1 MSPEPDQR
9 QIYAS
14 EAARY
19 ERLVAAEDWR
29 GRLLP
34 AIADVVP
41 LAGALVVEAGAGT
54 GRLTRLLSPC
64 VRQVHAFD
72 RSGHMLRH
80 ARGLLQR
87 ECRGNWSLAIAD
99 NQDLPLGNRC
109 ADIAIAGWNYG
120 HSTVWN
126 NRGWRVEVDRAL
138 GEMLRVLRPG
148 GTAIILETLGTGSKM
163 PRPPTENLAAYYRW
177 LETERGFA
185 RRWLR
190 TDYRFGSRQEAR
202 ELLGFFFGEEFA
214 SQAPLSASCVLPECT
229 GLWWRRASDKPLR

>member
-1 MSPEPDQR
+1 MSAEPDQR

-19 ERLVAAEDWR
+19 ERLVAAEDYC

-41 LAGALVVEAGAGT
+41 LASARVVEAGAGT

-64 VRQVHAFD
+64 VRQVQAFD
-72 RSGHMLRH
+72 RSGHMLQH
-80 ARGLLQR
+80 AREHLQR
-87 ECRGNWSLAIAD
+87 ECPANWSLAIAD
-99 NQDLPLGNRC
+99 NQDLPLGNGC
-109 ADIAIAGWNYG
+109 ADIAIAGWSFG

-126 NRGWRVEVDRAL
+126 EKGWRVEVERAV

-148 GTAIILETLGTGSKM
+148 GTALILETLGTGSDT
-163 PRPPTENLAAYYRW
+163 PQPPTENLNAFYLW
-177 LETERGFA
+177 LERERGFA

-190 TDYRFGSRQEAR
+190 TDFRFESLQEAR

-229 GLWWRRASDKPLR
+229 GIWWRRTPA

>member
-1 MSPEPDQR
+1 MSAEPDQR

-14 EAARY
+14 DAARY
-19 ERLVAAEDWR
+19 ERLVAAEDWQ

-34 AIADVVP
+34 AIADIVP
-41 LAGALVVEAGAGT
+41 LAGAIVVEPGAGT

-64 VRQVHAFD
+64 VRQVHALD

-80 ARGLLQR
+80 ARELLQR
-87 ECRGNWSLAIAD
+87 ECQGNWSLALAD
-99 NQDLPLGNRC
+99 NQDLPLGSRC
-109 ADIAIAGWNYG
+109 ADIAIAGWSFG

-126 NRGWRVEVDRAL
+126 EKGWLKEVDRAL

-148 GTAIILETLGTGSKM
+148 GTAIILETLGTGGET
-163 PRPPTENLAAYYRW
+163 PQPPTENLAAFYRW
-177 LETERGFA
+177 LERERGFE

-202 ELLGFFFGEEFA
+202 ELLGFFFGEAFA

-229 GLWWRRASDKPLR
+229 GIWWRRTQD

>member
-9 QIYAS
+9 QIYAG

-19 ERLVAAEDWR
+19 ERLVAAEDWC

-34 AIADVVP
+34 AIADIVP
-41 LAGALVVEAGAGT
+41 LAGALVVDAGAGT
-54 GRLTRLLSPC
+54 GRLTRLLCPC
-64 VRQVHAFD
+64 VQQVHALD
-72 RSGHMLRH
+72 RSGHMLQH
-80 ARGLLQR
+80 AREHLQR
-87 ECRGNWSLAIAD
+87 ECPGNWSLAIAD

-109 ADIAIAGWNYG
+109 ADIAIAGWSFG

-126 NRGWRVEVDRAL
+126 EEGWRVEVERAV

-148 GTAIILETLGTGSKM
+148 GTALILETLGTGSET
-163 PRPPTENLAAYYRW
+163 PQPPTANLSAFYRW
-177 LETERGFA
+177 LETECGFA

-190 TDYRFGSRQEAR
+190 TDYRFASLQEAR

-214 SQAPLSASCVLPECT
+214 SQAPLSTSCVLPECT
-229 GLWWRRASDKPLR
+229 GIWWRRTPA

>member
-1 MSPEPDQR
+1 MSAEPDQR

-14 EAARY
+14 QAARY
-19 ERLVAAEDWR
+19 ERLVAAEDWC

-34 AIADVVP
+34 AIADLVP
-41 LAGALVVEAGAGT
+41 LAGAQVVEAGAGT

-72 RSGHMLRH
+72 RSGHMLQH
-80 ARGLLQR
+80 AREYLLR
-87 ECRGNWSLAIAD
+87 DCPGNWSLTIAD
-99 NQDLPLGNRC
+99 NQDLPLGNTC
-109 ADIAIAGWNYG
+109 ADIAIAGWSFG

-126 NRGWRVEVDRAL
+126 EEGWRVEVERAV

-148 GTAIILETLGTGSKM
+148 GTALILETLGTGSET
-163 PRPPTENLAAYYRW
+163 PQAPTANLGAFYNW
-177 LETERGFA
+177 LERERGFA

-190 TDYRFGSRQEAR
+190 TDYRFGSMQEAR

-229 GLWWRRASDKPLR
+229 GIWWRRTPV